1 MNKFLAF
8 TVLTADE
15 QAMIQRY
22 RSPVNEGSVV
32 KQVPIDQAEY
42 FRTLIKRASP
52 GQRVRVRYRGPR
64 YDHMR
69 QTTLRSN
76 AVHVSIYAD

>member
-15 QAMIQRY
+15 QAMIQQY
-22 RSPVNEGSVV
+22 RSPVNELSVV
-32 KQVPIDQAEY
+32 KQVPIAEAEY
-42 FRTLIKRASP
+42 FRALVKRASP
-52 GQRVRVRYRGPR
+52 GRVRVRYRGPR

-69 QTTLRSN
+69 QTTLRRN

>member
-1 MNKFLAF
+1 
-8 TVLTADE
+8 
-15 QAMIQRY
+15 
-22 RSPVNEGSVV
+22 VV

-42 FRTLIKRASP
+42 LRELVKRASP

>member
-8 TVLTADE
+8 TVLTAAE
-15 QAMIQRY
+15 QAMIRRY
-22 RSPVNEGSVV
+22 RSPDNELSVV

-42 FRTLIKRASP
+42 FRALVKRASP

-69 QTTLRSN
+69 QTTLRRN